1 MAGKDPKI
9 ELLRSIPIFAA
20 CGPGDL
26 QRVSQLVDE
35 VDIPDGKVIMR
46 QGDSGAEMFIV
57 ASGMARAER
66 DGRHIT
72 DFGPGSVFG
81 EISLIA
87 EGPRTATVT
96 AVEPM
101 LAFVVGHREFHSL
114 MDNHPGFKMRILEGL
129 ATKVRRLEEDA
140 VH

>member
-1 MAGKDPKI
+1 MAARDPKT

-26 QRVSQLVDE
+26 QRIAQLVDE
-35 VDIPDGKVIMR
+35 VDIPDGRVIMR
-46 QGDSGAEMFIV
+46 QGDSGTQMFIV
-57 ASGMARAER
+57 TSGTARAER
-66 DGRHIT
+66 DGRHLA
-72 DFGPGSVFG
+72 DFGPGGVFG
-81 EISLIA
+81 EMSIIA

-101 LAFVVGHREFHSL
+101 RAFVVGHREFHSL
-114 MDNHPGFKMRILEGL
+114 MDSYPDFKMRVLEGL
-129 ATKVRRLEEDA
+129 ATKVRRLEENA

>member
-1 MAGKDPKI
+1 MAKDPKL

-35 VDIPDGKVIMR
+35 VDIPDGTVIMR
-46 QGDSGAEMFIV
+46 EGDPGREMFIV
-57 ASGMARAER
+57 VSGKGRAER
-66 DGRHIT
+66 DGRLLT
-72 DFGPGSVFG
+72 EFGPGAVFG
-81 EISLIA
+81 EMSLIA

-96 AVEPM
+96 AVGPM
-101 LAFVVGHREFHSL
+101 RAFVVGHREFHSL
-114 MDNHPGFKMRILEGL
+114 MDNHATFKMSVLEGL
-129 ATKVRRLEEDA
+129 AKKVRRLEENV

>member
-26 QRVSQLVDE
+26 ERISQLVDE

-46 QGDSGAEMFIV
+46 QGESGAEMFIV
-57 ASGMARAER
+57 ATGTARAER
-66 DGRHIT
+66 DGRHLT
-72 DFGPGSVFG
+72 DFGPGAVFG
-81 EISLIA
+81 EMSLIA

-101 LAFVVGHREFHSL
+101 RAFVVGHREFHSL
-114 MDNHPGFKMRILEGL
+114 MDSHPDFKMRVLEGL
-129 ATKVRRLEEDA
+129 ATKVRRLEENA

>member
-9 ELLRSIPIFAA
+9 ELLRSIPLFGA

-26 QRVSQLVDE
+26 QRVAQLVDE
-35 VDIPDGKVIMR
+35 VDIPDGRVIMR
-46 QGDSGAEMFIV
+46 QGEPGREMFII
-57 ASGMARAER
+57 ATGTARAER
-66 DGRHIT
+66 DGQHLT

-81 EISLIA
+81 EMSIIA

-101 LAFVVGHREFHSL
+101 RAFVVGHREFHSL
-114 MDNHPGFKMRILEGL
+114 METYPTIRMRVLEGL
-129 ATKVRRLEEDA
+129 ATKVRRLEESA